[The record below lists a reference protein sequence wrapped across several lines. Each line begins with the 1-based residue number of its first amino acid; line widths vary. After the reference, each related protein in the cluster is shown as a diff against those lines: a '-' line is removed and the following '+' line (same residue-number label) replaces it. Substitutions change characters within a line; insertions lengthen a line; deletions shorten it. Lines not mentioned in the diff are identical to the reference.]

1 MGTPPS
7 FGRVGSRTVK
17 VSNRYADGLIK
28 AICFT
33 ENSLG
38 GKLLSLYKANANFFI
53 TVIGVVWHIFTKKK
67 EGAFSVVNS

>member
-38 GKLLSLYKANANFFI
+38 GNCYLYIKRMLTFLLPL
-53 TVIGVVWHIFTKKK
+53 
-67 EGAFSVVNS
+67 